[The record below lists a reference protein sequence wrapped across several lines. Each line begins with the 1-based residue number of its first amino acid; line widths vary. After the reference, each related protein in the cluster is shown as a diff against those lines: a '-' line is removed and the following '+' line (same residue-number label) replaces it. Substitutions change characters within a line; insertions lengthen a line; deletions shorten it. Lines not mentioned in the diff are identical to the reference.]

1 MGETWSEPSMGKI
14 KWTDGTDKYVAFVGG
29 GYDTDDNNQSG
40 KAFFMIDL
48 ATGDKL
54 AEYYNDEVTIDDRQ
68 YMNFSIAANPTAI
81 DEDGDGYVDL
91 VYVGD
96 VGGQLWKFEPT
107 VTQVTIGV
115 TWVDMKWASDVSGSV
130 PPTPCPTHCWA
141 YDPDTQ
147 GGSPEAVPL
156 ALRGTDLGYVS
167 LDDSISGTWGNGSKI
182 GGVDLKD
189 LTFISENATT
199 PTTYT
204 YEFLDKDSLL
214 QTGDFTKQFAVDSST
229 FSLTGKRLFAADTV
243 QPNTPVVE
251 EYYPAQAIYG
261 APSVAKD
268 DAGNLW
274 VSFGTGDRN
283 HPLNSSTNRFYGI
296 KDNTTMTN
304 ANTLT
309 ESDLLEIDSND
320 TTVSTS
326 IQGWY
331 FTLASDEKVL
341 AAADTFNSTVFF
353 TTFTPDSGS
362 ADVCGSGGGTA
373 KLYAVKMQSGFAA
386 LDFTSTDNEALTANY
401 VGTSRWTKIGDGI
414 PSKPAVMINPNGN
427 PSVITGTTSQQIS
440 SEKVPDP
447 ALPQLLGWR
456 EVF

>member
-1 MGETWSEPSMGKI
+1 VSTFDDLFSKQLTG
-14 KWTDGTDKYVAFVGG
+14 GTDFLILKDSTINWDPPPDCLSSCYAYRLNGSDPTSAPADQLGYIGGLSDLGSGFDMYAVTFMEEVGG
-29 GYDTDDNNQSG
+29 DT
-40 KAFFMIDL
+40 
-48 ATGDKL
+48 
-54 AEYYNDEVTIDDRQ
+54 ND
-68 YMNFSIAANPTAI
+68 
-81 DEDGDGYVDL
+81 
-91 VYVGD
+91 
-96 VGGQLWKFEPT
+96 
-107 VTQVTIGV
+107 
-115 TWVDMKWASDVSGSV
+115 
-130 PPTPCPTHCWA
+130 
-141 YDPDTQ
+141 
-147 GGSPEAVPL
+147 
-156 ALRGTDLGYVS
+156 
-167 LDDSISGTWGNGSKI
+167 
-182 GGVDLKD
+182 
-189 LTFISENATT
+189 TFTLE
-199 PTTYT
+199 
-204 YEFLDKDSLL
+204 
-214 QTGDFTKQFAVDSST
+214 
-229 FSLTGKRLFAADTV
+229 GKRLFEADTV

-251 EYYPAQAIYG
+251 EYFPAQAIYG

-353 TTFTPDSGS
+353 TTFTPDSDS